1 MDVPSSGTPSAG
13 AVAAR
18 PRSLYVAAWV
28 LLRWPNLFLLLPAV
42 ASVFVCPSFFIA
54 RAFAE
59 GSARGVY
66 LFDMLGAGAA
76 VVLTVLAYQWL
87 VSEEIFLGSV
97 TLIPLV
103 GGAATAAYA
112 TWRARRRW
120 ITCLALL
127 ALAGT
132 GGLLWSWQV
141 TRHALLIPRLVNPDA
156 PNIPSQNFL
165 RRASR
170 WRVEHTYDS
179 LIGRLDTIPAADRV
193 FVTYDGFFND
203 NFSNN
208 VIRDYAQYTK
218 PHDIRLPSADRRV
231 VYGLVPEPSV
241 FVIGPATSGIL
252 TTLREITPVENI
264 EAVEVNSGVLQIML
278 RDYYDASGQAYRGV
292 HTVLGNALSVLRRSD
307 KKYDIITLINAHSSR
322 WIGALGPPD
331 YLHTRESYDMYFD
344 HLTEDGYLLFEERPD
359 TYRGELGLKRMII
372 TLYDCL
378 RRRGITDPAQ
388 HFFIWEFMS
397 HRYHDQGKTGI
408 ATGSDMYY
416 VGMIV
421 SLKPLTG
428 QRLADLLEWYN
439 LEWRIRWDDEQPV
452 YFPFRRLL
460 EPAYLKGTWHGERF
474 GPFFDMLAADDFR
487 GLGESFD
494 ASIITNDRPFPSC
507 PTTSEPEV
515 LRALVVISGICVALG
530 GLFAIGA
537 MRGIRRRTHMALL
550 VFYNVAIG
558 LAYFF
563 VEIMLIQAY
572 QGVFLSPSAS
582 LVLVLGVLLIGSAI
596 GGLLADRVPLWSA
609 TIALVPVLAVC
620 LRVPAWTVQLG
631 LDYGQSGVAAA
642 AMVFVVGMNMG
653 VYFPTGLLRARQWSL
668 SERIPHLFAINAM
681 AGSLAT
687 VVSLYLAIRVGYT
700 WTLIGA
706 FVLYVAATVACH
718 AAHKVKL
725 AL

>member
-1 MDVPSSGTPSAG
+1 
-13 AVAAR
+13 
-18 PRSLYVAAWV
+18 
-28 LLRWPNLFLLLPAV
+28 
-42 ASVFVCPSFFIA
+42 
-54 RAFAE
+54 
-59 GSARGVY
+59 
-66 LFDMLGAGAA
+66 MLGAGTA

-87 VSEEIFLGSV
+87 ASEEIFLGLV
-97 TLIPLV
+97 TLIPLI
-103 GGAATAAYA
+103 GGAATAVGS
-112 TWRARRRW
+112 TLCVRWRLSV
-120 ITCLALL
+120 CLALL

-132 GGLLWSWQV
+132 GGMLLHRQV
-141 TRHALLIPRLVNPDA
+141 TDNSLHIAQLVNPDA

-165 RRASR
+165 RRSSR

-179 LIGRLDTIPAADRV
+179 LIGRLDTIPATGRV

-203 NFSNN
+203 NFSDY

-264 EAVEVNSGVLQIML
+264 EAVEVNPGVLRIML
-278 RDYYDASGQAYRGV
+278 HDYYDASGQAYRGV
-292 HTVLGNALSVLRRSD
+292 HTVVGNALSVLRRSD

-359 TYRGELGLKRMII
+359 TYRGELGVKRMIL

-378 RRRGITDPAQ
+378 RRRGIQDPAR

-397 HRYHDQGKTGI
+397 YRYHDQGLTGI

-421 SLKPLTG
+421 SLKPLTD
-428 QRLADLLEWYN
+428 QRRADLLEWYN
-439 LEWRIRWDDEQPV
+439 LEWRIRWDDGQPV

-460 EPAYLKGTWHGERF
+460 EPAYLKNTWHGPRF
-474 GPFFDMLAADDFR
+474 GPFFDMLATNEFA
-487 GLGESFD
+487 GLGEDFD
-494 ASIITNDRPFPSC
+494 ASLITNDRPFPSC
-507 PTTSEPEV
+507 STHSVPEIRQ
-515 LRALVVISGICVALG
+515 LLIVVSGICLIVGGMFTAGALW
-530 GLFAIGA
+530 
-537 MRGIRRRTHMALL
+537 GIPRRTRLALL

-558 LAYFF
+558 FGYFF

-572 QGVFLSPSAS
+572 QGVFLSPSVS
-582 LVLVLGVLLIGSAI
+582 LALVLGVLLIGSAM
-596 GGLLADRVPLWSA
+596 GGLLADRVALWCA
-609 TIALVPVLAVC
+609 TFALVPVLAVC
-620 LRVPAWTVQLG
+620 LRVPAWTIDLG
-631 LDYGQSGVAAA
+631 LDYWPSGVAAV
-642 AMVFVVGMNMG
+642 AMIFLVGMNMG
-653 VYFPTGLLRARQWSL
+653 VYFPSGLLRMREWSL
-668 SERIPHLFAINAM
+668 REKIPHLFAINAM
-681 AGSLAT
+681 SGSLAT

-700 WTLIGA
+700 WTLIVA
-706 FVLYVAATVACH
+706 FMLYVAATAAYH
-718 AAHKVKL
+718 AARKVRL
-725 AL
+725 GL